1 MVVTL
6 TAAMLRARLQLA
18 SAVPDAEVEQLL
30 AAASAMIDRYAPNAP
45 EAIAN
50 EGVFRVAAWLN
61 ISPTPATV
69 TVDGDLRIDAN
80 ANSYHS
86 AMRRSGAQ
94 DILAPWRAV
103 SVSEAL

>member
-1 MVVTL
+1 MAVTL

-18 SAVPDAEVEQLL
+18 SGAPEAEVDQLL
-30 AAASAMIDRYAPNAP
+30 AAATALVLRYAPNAP
-45 EAIAN
+45 DVLADEA
-50 EGVFRVAAWLN
+50 VVRVAAWLAVT
-61 ISPTPATV
+61 PTPAPIS
-69 TVDGDLRIDAN
+69 VDSDLRIDAN
-80 ANSYHS
+80 SNSYHS